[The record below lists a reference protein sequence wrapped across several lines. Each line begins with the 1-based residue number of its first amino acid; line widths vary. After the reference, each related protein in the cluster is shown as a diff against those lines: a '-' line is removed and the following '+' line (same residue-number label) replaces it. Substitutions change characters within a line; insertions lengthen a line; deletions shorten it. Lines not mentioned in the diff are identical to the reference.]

1 MLRGMEIV
9 IAFDGSPS
17 AAAAVRAAG
26 ALLPGAHATVAS
38 VRHDASAPRD
48 TAALARIALPDEV
61 IRTGIAEIDRA
72 LEEEASTTAAE
83 GAQLAT
89 EAGLDAEPS
98 VARASGSAWP
108 AIRRLAQERDADMI
122 VCGSRGQGTLARV
135 TLGSTSS
142 SLVHNLER
150 PVLVVPEEGGTP
162 GGPIVIG
169 YDGSEESAAAIE
181 RAAALFPGREAVVV
195 HVWESPL
202 RHTLSGRALGS
213 VPLSE
218 IREMTGDFEEY
229 FADGARLLAEQG
241 AALALDRG
249 LAATAVGHEASGA
262 AWRGLADTA
271 RDAGASLVVVGS
283 RGRGALTATVLG
295 SVSSGLAHNAETPV
309 LIVP

>member
-1 MLRGMEIV
+1 MEIV

-26 ALLPGAHATVAS
+26 ALLPGAHATVACARND
-38 VRHDASAPRD
+38 VASPGD
-48 TAALARIALPDEV
+48 TAALARIALPDDV
-61 IRTGIAEIDRA
+61 IRDGIAAIDQA
-72 LEEEASTTAAE
+72 AEEEARDTAAE
-83 GAQLAT
+83 GVRLAR
-89 EAGLDAEPS
+89 EAGLDAEPA
-98 VARASGSAWP
+98 VVRASGSAWP
-108 AIRRLAQERDADMI
+108 AIRRLASEREADVI
-122 VCGSRGQGTLARV
+122 ACGSRGQGTLARV
-135 TLGSTSS
+135 ALGSTSS
-142 SLVHNLER
+142 ALVHNLER
-150 PVLVVPEEGGTP
+150 PVMVVSEEGGEP

-169 YDGSEESAAAIE
+169 YDGSEDSAAAIE
-181 RAAALFPGREAVVV
+181 RAATLFPGREAVVV

-213 VPLSE
+213 LPLSE

-241 AALALDRG
+241 AALAVDRG
-249 LAATAVGHEASGA
+249 LAATAAHHEADGA
-262 AWRGLADTA
+262 AWRGLADAA